1 MYIYNFYNSRER
13 NYSFLLEI
21 VIYTKEANAKPY
33 FAGGPSK
40 MQLKTDF
47 DVENTNYGIR
57 IKHELWPL
65 GEIDPKKG
73 NFPCC
78 VVWTPLPV
86 VSWLAPFIGHLGIC
100 REDGTVI
107 DFSGS
112 NFLNVDDFAFGSVA
126 RYLQLEREQVEF
138 S

>member
-1 MYIYNFYNSRER
+1 
-13 NYSFLLEI
+13 
-21 VIYTKEANAKPY
+21 
-33 FAGGPSK
+33 

-47 DVENTNYGIR
+47 DVENTNSGIR

-65 GEIDPKKG
+65 GEIDLKKG
-73 NFPCC
+73 KFPCC